1 MKAAVFHAA
10 HDIRVEDVPV
20 PRVKSADDVLIE
32 VAWSGICGTDL
43 HEYTSGPI
51 VTPVQPH
58 PLTGATLPQ
67 VLGHEFSGRVAEVG
81 DDVHDVRVG
90 DRVAIMPAIVC
101 GRCYMCRRGMGHLCV
116 SCSPARDSAPRRA
129 RCRSSPSSRSTR
141 SPGFRTPLSDEAGAL
156 IEPAAVAAYGVD
168 RAGVDGGDIVLVTG
182 AGPVGCLSALY
193 ASAVGAGLVVI
204 AEPNPNRAELA
215 RAPGR
220 RARRRPDLG
229 RLRGRARRADRWC
242 TGRHGRRVLRH
253 HTRPGNVHHPRTT
266 RAAASCRRGCT
277 PSRPPWTRWP
287 CRRRTFPC
295 YGSWCY
301 RLTDWPRIIRLASTG
316 RYPVEKV
323 LTRQIKLGE
332 VVTQGFDALV
342 DPLSKRPEDP
352 RPPGLTSPRHDRT
365 HEEGSCA

>member
-101 GRCYMCRRGMGHLCV
+101 GRCYMCRRGMGHLCERFACTGLSAETGALSQFAVVKEYQV
-116 SCSPARDSAPRRA
+116 SRLPDS
-129 RCRSSPSSRSTR
+129 
-141 SPGFRTPLSDEAGAL
+141 LSDEAGAL

-215 RAPGR
+215 RGPGR

-242 TGRHGRRVLRH
+242 ASGHGCRVLRH
-253 HTRPGNVHHPRTT
+253 HTRPGNLHPTV
-266 RAAASCRRGCT
+266 RAPVASCRRGCT
-277 PSRPPWTRWP
+277 PNRPPWMRWP
-287 CRRRTFPC
+287 CRRRIFPC
-295 YGSWCY
+295 SAAG
-301 RLTDWPRIIRLASTG
+301 ATG
-316 RYPVEKV
+316 
-323 LTRQIKLGE
+323 
-332 VVTQGFDALV
+332 
-342 DPLSKRPEDP
+342 
-352 RPPGLTSPRHDRT
+352 
-365 HEEGSCA
+365 